1 MTADLKPNPDRTW
14 QVLASSTAGSR
25 VSVYCDT
32 GIIVAI
38 VMGEVDPFFDEAVR
52 FLKAVKASGARLVI
66 SSLALS
72 EAVDVIRKRVKANH
86 RCTDESGRELQTV
99 DAEAEAAVKDVGR
112 IIAILAMDKMADMYE
127 DITSAQ
133 PDLVHLYKRM
143 LACQGETPQASKGN
157 TYRHKGVGPIDLI
170 HIALA
175 HLSGA
180 RAMCTTDKALT
191 QVGGDKQYGGMEIIV
206 LRPR

>member
-1 MTADLKPNPDRTW
+1 MA
-14 QVLASSTAGSR
+14 
-25 VSVYCDT
+25 YCDT

-72 EAVDVIRKRVKANH
+72 EAVYVIRKRVKANR

-112 IIAILAMDKMADMYE
+112 IIAVLATDRMAYMYE

-133 PDLVHLYKRM
+133 PDLAGLYEKM
-143 LACQGETPQASKGN
+143 LACQGMTPQAHRGN

-175 HLSGA
+175 RLSGA
-180 RAMCTTDKALT
+180 RAICTTDKALT
-191 QVGGDKQYGGMEIIV
+191 QVGGDKRYGGMEIIV